1 MQGIKRVCIFCM
13 LTTLLPS
20 ILIILPLYLRH
31 SKFADVI
38 YSLAESDI
46 VEIKEGISTIF
57 CEQHILRMN
66 TSFHAV
72 QLSHSPEIS
81 KKRRK
86 HIRLKKSMT
95 LPDDTLE
102 YWGFF
107 LLKGASVALKVCS
120 RFDGSR
126 ILVVK
131 GERNLKTCGL
141 QLNDPLSLQDH
152 NKNKPNANLANNLG
166 HVSVTFETFAEE
178 VHDDLPKSET
188 SEEEAKIEEMARLKE
203 AAERYIETHPKSVL
217 AETILELKA
226 NHSAR
231 VRRDLVLDRKINHG
245 GTALNYT
252 DEPSDSVSS
261 FENSLLTCYDGQILL
276 AQSFPPSSQ
285 CHNVKFLENGTHM
298 IMKHDATADGY
309 YYYIFYSDNDLVS
322 NDINAIFDIHKPT
335 FQYSRREGS
344 RDCINS
350 TTCAFPIH
358 FFSDETVI
366 VEVPTRDGIEHE
378 DEDFTTLISSCKP
391 RMAIYVIFPIAILF
405 LLVTCS
411 FM

>member
-1 MQGIKRVCIFCM
+1 M

-20 ILIILPLYLRH
+20 ILIVLPLYLRH
-31 SKFADVI
+31 SKYADVV

-46 VEIKEGISTIF
+46 VEIKEGISSIF
-57 CEQHILRMN
+57 CEQHVLRMN

-107 LLKGASVALKVCS
+107 LLKGATVALKVCS

-141 QLNDPLSLQDH
+141 QDH
-152 NKNKPNANLANNLG
+152 NKNKPNLANNLG
-166 HVSVTFETFAEE
+166 TVSVTFETVAEE
-178 VHDDLPKSET
+178 VHDEKPKSE
-188 SEEEAKIEEMARLKE
+188 SSDEEAKLEEMERLKA
-203 AAERYIETHPKSVL
+203 AAEQFIKNHQKSSL
-217 AETILELKA
+217 AETILTLKS
-226 NHSAR
+226 NHTPR
-231 VRRDLVLDRKINHG
+231 RRRDLVLDRKINHG

-252 DEPSDSVSS
+252 GDEPSDSVSS
-261 FENSLLTCYDGQILL
+261 FETGLLECYDGQILL

-298 IMKHDATADGY
+298 IMRHDTTADGY

-322 NDINAIFDIHKPT
+322 NDINAIFDIQKPT

-344 RDCINS
+344 RDCVNT
-350 TTCAFPIH
+350 TTCVFPIR

-378 DEDFTTLISSCKP
+378 DDDYTTLVSTCKP
-391 RMAIYVIFPIAILF
+391 RMAVYVIFPITILL

>member
-1 MQGIKRVCIFCM
+1 M

-20 ILIILPLYLRH
+20 ILIVLPLYLRH
-31 SKFADVI
+31 SKYADVV

-46 VEIKEGISTIF
+46 VEIKEGISSIF
-57 CEQHILRMN
+57 CEQHVLRMN
-66 TSFHAV
+66 ASFHAV

-107 LLKGASVALKVCS
+107 LLKGATVALKVCS

-141 QLNDPLSLQDH
+141 QDH
-152 NKNKPNANLANNLG
+152 NKNKPNLANNLG
-166 HVSVTFETFAEE
+166 TVSVTFETVAEE
-178 VHDDLPKSET
+178 VHDDQPKSA
-188 SEEEAKIEEMARLKE
+188 SSDEEAKIEEMARLKA
-203 AAERYIETHPKSVL
+203 AAEQFIKNHAKSSL
-217 AETILELKA
+217 AETILTLKS
-226 NHSAR
+226 NHTAR
-231 VRRDLVLDRKINHG
+231 KRRDLVLDRKINHG

-298 IMKHDATADGY
+298 IMRHDATADGY

-344 RDCINS
+344 RDCVNS
-350 TTCAFPIH
+350 TTCVFPIR

-378 DEDFTTLISSCKP
+378 DDDYTTLVSTCKP
-391 RMAIYVIFPIAILF
+391 RMAVYVIFPIAILF

>member
-1 MQGIKRVCIFCM
+1 MHGIKRVCIFCM
-13 LTTLLPS
+13 LTTLLPA

-31 SKFADVI
+31 SRFADVS

-72 QLSHSPEIS
+72 QLTHSPEIS

-141 QLNDPLSLQDH
+141 QDH
-152 NKNKPNANLANNLG
+152 NKNKPNGANLGNGLG
-166 HVSVTFETFAEE
+166 TVSVTFETVAEE
-178 VHDDLPKSET
+178 VHDDLPKSF
-188 SEEEAKIEEMARLKE
+188 SSEEAKIEEMARLKE
-203 AAERYIETHPKSVL
+203 AAEKFIKNHPKSML

-226 NHSAR
+226 NHTVR
-231 VRRDLVLDRKINHG
+231 TRRDLVLDRRINHG

-252 DEPSDSVSS
+252 EEDSDSVSS
-261 FENSLLTCYDGQILL
+261 FENGLLTCYDGQILVS
-276 AQSFPPSSQ
+276 QSFPPSTQ
-285 CHNVKFLENGTHM
+285 CTSVKFLENGTHM
-298 IMKHDATADGY
+298 VMKHDATADGY

-344 RDCINS
+344 RDCVNS
-350 TTCAFPIH
+350 TTCVFPIH

-391 RMAIYVIFPIAILF
+391 RMAVYVIFPIAILF

>member
-1 MQGIKRVCIFCM
+1 MHGIKRVCIF
-13 LTTLLPS
+13 LHAHHYSYHPP
-20 ILIILPLYLRH
+20 LIVLPLYLRH
-31 SKFADVI
+31 SKYADVV

-46 VEIKEGISTIF
+46 VEIKEGTSSIF
-57 CEQHILRMN
+57 CEQHVLRMN
-66 TSFHAV
+66 ASFHAV

-107 LLKGASVALKVCS
+107 LLKGATVALKVCS

-141 QLNDPLSLQDH
+141 Q
-152 NKNKPNANLANNLG
+152 A
-166 HVSVTFETFAEE
+166 
-178 VHDDLPKSET
+178 
-188 SEEEAKIEEMARLKE
+188 
-203 AAERYIETHPKSVL
+203 AAEQFIKNHAKSSL
-217 AETILELKA
+217 AETILTLKS
-226 NHSAR
+226 NHTAR
-231 VRRDLVLDRKINHG
+231 KRRDLVLDRKINHG

-298 IMKHDATADGY
+298 IMRHDATADGY

-344 RDCINS
+344 RDCVNS
-350 TTCAFPIH
+350 TTCVFPI
-358 FFSDETVI
+358 
-366 VEVPTRDGIEHE
+366 R
-378 DEDFTTLISSCKP
+378 
-391 RMAIYVIFPIAILF
+391 LF
-405 LLVTCS
+405 LRRNGHRGGANEGWD
-411 FM
+411 